1 MIDGRWHEM
10 TSTDPGDASG
20 GSDGRSAGT
29 VGGGDATGLFVVA
42 STIAIDEVGCARL
55 EEAFRDRLRAVE
67 ATPGFRGLQ
76 VWREANQPGR
86 YLMVSWWLSR
96 ADWLDY
102 MRSAEHDASH
112 ARIPGAP
119 ARPRPDGLRTFEVVA
134 T

>member
-1 MIDGRWHEM
+1 M
-10 TSTDPGDASG
+10 TSTDPGEAPG
-20 GSDGRSAGT
+20 GSTNPDYRSAGT

-42 STIAIDEVGCARL
+42 STITIDEVGCARL

-76 VWREANQPGR
+76 VWREAKRPGR

-96 ADWLDY
+96 ANWLDY

-112 ARIPGAP
+112 ARIPRDP